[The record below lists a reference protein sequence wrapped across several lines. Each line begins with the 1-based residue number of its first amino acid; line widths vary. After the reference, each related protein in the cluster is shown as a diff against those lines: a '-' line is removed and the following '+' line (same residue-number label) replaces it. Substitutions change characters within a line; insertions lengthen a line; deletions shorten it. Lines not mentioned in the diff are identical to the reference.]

1 MDLEEDYSGYD
12 DYIELDRQWSSNAKD
27 YDHTDNLTSGQEQFQ
42 GTVRYRK

>member
-27 YDHTDNLTSGQEQFQ
+27 FDHGDPSGSGPEQFQ
-42 GTVRYRK
+42 GT